1 MVRAWLILLRVRTC
15 SSNTVC
21 VYAKK
26 YEYVWKGLQGESVK
40 VAYRGRSRGRN
51 APERR
56 NRATTLNNI
65 VHSFIFYS
73 SLPMF
78 VIYVF
83 FIYSPL
89 LLLRMV
95 HPGRGSL
102 PLSIVVILQLLP
114 MFVIYVFIVIL
125 HYYYVWF
132 ILGVDPSHCLPL
144 SCGKLETPK
153 QNVGQWGFA
162 AGIIWPNLRG
172 RNKQMV

>member
-1 MVRAWLILLRVRTC
+1 MQ
-15 SSNTVC
+15 
-21 VYAKK
+21 K
-26 YEYVWKGLQGESVK
+26 YEYVWKGLQGESVSGIPG
-40 VAYRGRSRGRN
+40 AF
-51 APERR
+51 ERPK
-56 NRATTLNNI
+56 RAQTQKPNDHI
-65 VHSFIFYS
+65 IISFIHSFFYS
-73 SLPMF
+73 S
-78 VIYVF
+78 
-83 FIYSPL
+83 
-89 LLLRMV
+89 
-95 HPGRGSL
+95 
-102 PLSIVVILQLLP
+102 LP